1 MCASNVL
8 VYALV
13 MAGASI
19 LCATDLTSAGPRT
32 VDLAIAAAKAF
43 GVRLDL
49 VHVLDDVDSWWPESP
64 ELQEAA
70 KAAREDATRY
80 EAALQAELQKAWA
93 RCVAAGVEC
102 EASVVRGR
110 PWRIIPER
118 AEERGSFLI
127 TIGAYGAS
135 GPRSV
140 SSKGVTQLVL
150 GSTAQRVIRAA
161 TRPVFVATGE
171 RPIPDGLQGTK
182 WLVGIDFSD
191 SALAALAWA
200 KRAAARVGGELHV
213 ANVVIPA
220 GGEGKPDEERTWRQ
234 LLRDQSKLEAG
245 KRLEAYAEEHAP
257 NARIHQVVSP
267 DYPSDAICE
276 AVRSIDAD
284 VIVVGTHRQGVLG
297 RLLLGSTASRCLEIG
312 PVPVL
317 VVPEQAR

>member
-1 MCASNVL
+1 
-8 VYALV
+8 
-13 MAGASI
+13 
-19 LCATDLTSAGPRT
+19 

-49 VHVLDDVDSWWPESP
+49 VHVLDDVDSWWPEAP
-64 ELQEAA
+64 ELQEVA
-70 KAAREDATRY
+70 KAAKEDVTRY
-80 EAALQAELQKAWA
+80 EAALEAELREEQA
-93 RCVAAGVEC
+93 RCVAAGVDC
-102 EASVVRGR
+102 EALVVRGR
-110 PWRIIPER
+110 PWRIIPEL

-150 GSTAQRVIRAA
+150 GSTAQRVIRAS

-171 RPIPDGLQGTK
+171 GPIADALQGTK

-191 SALAALAWA
+191 SALAALSWA
-200 KRAAARVGGELHV
+200 KRAAARVGGEVHV

-220 GGEGKPDEERTWRQ
+220 GGEDKPDEQRTWRQ
-234 LLRDQSKLEAG
+234 VLRDQSKLEAG

-257 NARIHQVVSP
+257 NAKVHQVVSP
-267 DYPSDAICE
+267 DYPSDAICA

-297 RLLLGSTASRCLEIG
+297 RLLLGSTASRCLEMA

>member
-8 VYALV
+8 VYAPA

-19 LCATDLTSAGPRT
+19 FCATDLTSAGPRT

-49 VHVLDDVDSWWPESP
+49 VHVLDDVDSWWPEAP
-64 ELQEAA
+64 ELQEVA
-70 KAAREDATRY
+70 KAAKEDVTRY
-80 EAALQAELQKAWA
+80 EAVLEAELRKEQA

-102 EASVVRGR
+102 EALVVRGR
-110 PWRIIPER
+110 PWRLIPEL

-127 TIGAYGAS
+127 TIGAFGAS

-140 SSKGVTQLVL
+140 SRKGVTQLVL
-150 GSTAQRVIRAA
+150 GSTAQRVIRAS
-161 TRPVFVATGE
+161 TRPVFIATGE
-171 RPIPDGLQGTK
+171 GPIPEALQGTK
-182 WLVGIDFSD
+182 WFVGIDFSE
-191 SALAALAWA
+191 SALAALSWA

-220 GGEGKPDEERTWRQ
+220 GGEDKPDEQRTWRQ
-234 LLRDQSKLEAG
+234 VLRDQSKLEAG
-245 KRLEAYAEEHAP
+245 KRLQAYAEEHAP
-257 NARIHQVVSP
+257 NAKVHQVVSL
-267 DYPSDAICE
+267 DYPSDAICD

-297 RLLLGSTASRCLEIG
+297 RLLLGSTASRCLEMA

-317 VVPEQAR
+317 VVPAQAR